1 MNLEQFPTSDTAKR
15 MMRNITGNGF
25 YDNSYVGKWI
35 FQVMGM
41 EMDEARKIV
50 EELPLQAFPETATW
64 GLKYHEQKYGLPVKE
79 NLPVEERRR
88 IILEKRNLKAPM
100 TPWRM
105 EIILKDL
112 LGCIVSIEDIND
124 AVNAIE
130 HPNKFIVHLEG
141 DGEFGLGKAADK
153 VNAIKQSHTY
163 YELRVRLAIF
173 ILISRFFLKTTI
185 RTKLSWWGSVF
196 PAMDGKYILDG
207 SIRLNAKQPPFFV
220 AIFKVVA
227 LNLEHISLLPIKH
240 RILSLGTYGKIT
252 NKINYR
258 MNYSWWEKTLDGK
271 YKLDGS
277 VKMDAVRKPIFSI
290 LVRSSV
296 INSEAVF
303 FTKAINKLPDVFNE
317 NRAVIRSIVRNN
329 FCWNEG
335 KIRLDGEYFMDG
347 EIDLSNGSPP
357 NLSNIAHRAKI
368 KHEEEFNMSIYK
380 PSDDVRMDG
389 TYFFDGKKKLNSGRE
404 AL

>member
-1 MNLEQFPTSDTAKR
+1 MKLEQFPTSDTAKR
-15 MMRNITGNGF
+15 MMSHITGNGF

-35 FQVMGM
+35 FQVIGM

-64 GLKYHEQKYGLPVKE
+64 GLKYHEQKFGLPVKE
-79 NLPVEERRR
+79 NLPIEERRR

-112 LGCIVSIEDIND
+112 LGCSVSVEDIND
-124 AVNAIE
+124 SENAIE

-141 DGEFGLGKAADK
+141 DGEFSLGKAADK
-153 VNAIKQSHTY
+153 VNVIKQSHAF

-173 ILISRFFLKTTI
+173 ILVERFFLKTTI

-196 PAMDGKYILDG
+196 PAMDGKYNLDG
-207 SIRLNAKQPPFFV
+207 SIRMNARQPPFFV
-220 AIFKVVA
+220 PVFKVIA
-227 LNLEHISLLPIKH
+227 LNSEKILLLPIKY
-240 RILSLGTYGKIT
+240 RILSIGTYGKIT

-258 MNYSWWEKTLDGK
+258 MDYSWWEKVLDGR
-271 YKLDGS
+271 YKMDGS
-277 VKMDAVRKPIFSI
+277 VKMDAVRNPNFSL

-296 INSEAVF
+296 INSESVLFAKV
-303 FTKAINKLPDVFNE
+303 INKLSDVANE
-317 NRAVIRSIVRNN
+317 NRAVIRAIVRND

-335 KIRLDGEYFMDG
+335 QVRLDGEYSMDG
-347 EIDLSNGSPP
+347 EVDLSNGSAPY
-357 NLSNIAHRAKI
+357 LSNISHRAKM
-368 KHEEEFNMSIYK
+368 KHDEEFNMSIYK
-380 PSDDVRMDG
+380 PSDDIRMDG
-389 TYFFDGKKKLNSGRE
+389 TQFLNGKKKLNSGRE

>member
-1 MNLEQFPTSDTAKR
+1 MKLEQFPTSDTAKR
-15 MMRNITGNGF
+15 MMSHITGNGF

-64 GLKYHEQKYGLPVKE
+64 GLKYHEQKFGLPVKE
-79 NLPVEERRR
+79 NLPIEERRR

-112 LGCIVSIEDIND
+112 LGCSVSVEDIND
-124 AVNAIE
+124 FENAIE

-141 DGEFGLGKAADK
+141 DGEFSLGKAADK
-153 VNAIKQSHTY
+153 VNTIKQSHAF

-173 ILISRFFLKTTI
+173 ILVERFFLKTTI

-196 PAMDGKYILDG
+196 PAMDGKYNLDG
-207 SIRLNAKQPPFFV
+207 SIRMNARQPPFFV
-220 AIFKVVA
+220 PIFKVIA
-227 LNLEHISLLPIKH
+227 LNSEKILLLPVKH
-240 RILSLGTYGKIT
+240 RILSIGTYGKIT

-258 MNYSWWEKTLDGK
+258 TDYSWWEKVLDGR
-271 YKLDGS
+271 YKMDGS
-277 VKMDAVRKPIFSI
+277 MKMDAVRNPNFSL
-290 LVRSSV
+290 LVRSSA
-296 INSEAVF
+296 INSESVLFAKV
-303 FTKAINKLPDVFNE
+303 INKLSDVANE
-317 NRAVIRSIVRNN
+317 NRAIIRAIVRND

-335 KIRLDGEYFMDG
+335 QVRLDGEYSMDG
-347 EIDLSNGSPP
+347 EVNLSNGSAPY
-357 NLSNIAHRAKI
+357 LSNISHRAKM
-368 KHEEEFNMSIYK
+368 KHDEEFNMSIYK
-380 PSDDVRMDG
+380 PSDDIRMDG
-389 TYFFDGKKKLNSGRE
+389 TQFLNGNKKLNSGRE